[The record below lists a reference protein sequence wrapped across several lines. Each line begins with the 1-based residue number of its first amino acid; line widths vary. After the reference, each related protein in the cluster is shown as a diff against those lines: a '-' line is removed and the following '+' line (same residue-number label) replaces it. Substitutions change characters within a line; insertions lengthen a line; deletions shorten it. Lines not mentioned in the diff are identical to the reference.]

1 MIPRSC
7 TLLHPSLSLQLWLG
21 GLLVHQHPPP
31 FQIHHRF
38 PTFSSVKIIVNIF
51 HQIFT
56 CRKTTLMG
64 ENPNNWGELLRS
76 SLTGANKSENV
87 LFSPT
92 FFTPPAF
99 LGRKSSS
106 EKSLS
111 EKFFAG
117 LFLVAFFGLSSS
129 ESSVDFFFG
138 LAAFLGLVSFGGF
151 SVKDKNFEQLILAL
165 PVIHLTVLWNH

>member
-1 MIPRSC
+1 MKKPKQIEVNCYVP
-7 TLLHPSLSLQLWLG
+7 LW
-21 GLLVHQHPPP
+21 
-31 FQIHHRF
+31 
-38 PTFSSVKIIVNIF
+38 
-51 HQIFT
+51 
-56 CRKTTLMG
+56 
-64 ENPNNWGELLRS
+64 WGK
-76 SLTGANKSENV
+76 KSENV

-92 FFTPPAF
+92 FFPPPAF

-151 SVKDKNFEQLILAL
+151 SVKGKNFEQLVLAL
-165 PVIHLTVLWNH
+165 HAIHLTVYNIYIYIFLMAQFYLYYLRGFNGRAHFRLHWPSL

>member
-1 MIPRSC
+1 MKY
-7 TLLHPSLSLQLWLG
+7 LHVERQ
-21 GLLVHQHPPP
+21 
-31 FQIHHRF
+31 
-38 PTFSSVKIIVNIF
+38 
-51 HQIFT
+51 
-56 CRKTTLMG
+56 
-64 ENPNNWGELLRS
+64 NPNNWGE
-76 SLTGANKSENV
+76 SLTRAKKSENV

-92 FFTPPAF
+92 FFTPAAF

-151 SVKDKNFEQLILAL
+151 SVKGKNFEQLILAL
-165 PVIHLTVLWNH
+165 PGNTFNSAVESLEFVVVQFLWYLSIALAQKFTSLTKTKYWRFGFPTETKYRRIHKITSS